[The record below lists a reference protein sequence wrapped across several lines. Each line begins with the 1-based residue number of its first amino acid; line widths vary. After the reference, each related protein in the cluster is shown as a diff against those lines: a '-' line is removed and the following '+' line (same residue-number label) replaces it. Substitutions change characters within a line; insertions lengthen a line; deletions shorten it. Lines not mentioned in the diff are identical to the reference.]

1 MFNNK
6 KDYNEV
12 IEYLKIKNLQIE
24 NKTQF
29 IQMVQEEDI
38 FKILKGV
45 FNEKK

>member
-29 IQMVQEEDI
+29 IQMVEEEDI
-38 FKILKGV
+38 FKYLKY
-45 FNEKK
+45 

>member
-38 FKILKGV
+38 FKRRRS
-45 FNEKK
+45 F

>member
-38 FKILKGV
+38 FKKRRS
-45 FNEKK
+45 F